1 MLITIGVFEDAGKRY
16 KVDVVDKKFNKEM
29 KRRLLSL
36 GEEEGRRGLLSSGQN
51 DE

>member
-1 MLITIGVFEDAGKRY
+1 MLITICVSENAEKRY
-16 KVDVVDKKFNKEM
+16 KVDVVDMKFNKEM

-36 GEEEGRRGLLSSGQN
+36 GEEEGRRGLLNSGQN